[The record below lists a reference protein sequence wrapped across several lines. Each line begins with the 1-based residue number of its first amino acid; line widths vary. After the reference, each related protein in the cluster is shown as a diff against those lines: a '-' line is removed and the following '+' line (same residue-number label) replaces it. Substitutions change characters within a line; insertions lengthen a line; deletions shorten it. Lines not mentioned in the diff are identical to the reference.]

1 MSVKIKTINPYHTFI
16 LKSNYHEGK
25 FIIFEENRY
34 WYGHINA
41 LHVSHELSEKLLGLK
56 LNDHIVTDLGL
67 GIYDAY
73 QVTQIA
79 LAPVY
84 RASPGITIG
93 SNQNSTHRDRTL
105 DGARGSMYISGVEPD
120 KTLASIYYEIRQD
133 ISNIQLRD
141 LRIPIVKVPIL
152 KNTYLN
158 LGANPRSS
166 KPTILDEELSK
177 AINLMEITEYK
188 LGIAIRS
195 KDLLSITR
203 ALTDAESVIH
213 QVNQKYQETD
223 RFKSLFGRWK
233 EAKDLLE
240 QGMN

>member
-1 MSVKIKTINPYHTFI
+1 M
-16 LKSNYHEGK
+16 
-25 FIIFEENRY
+25 
-34 WYGHINA
+34 
-41 LHVSHELSEKLLGLK
+41 
-56 LNDHIVTDLGL
+56 
-67 GIYDAY
+67 
-73 QVTQIA
+73 
-79 LAPVY
+79 Y
-84 RASPGITIG
+84 RASPGISIG

-120 KTLASIYYEIRQD
+120 KTLASIYSEIRQD

-152 KNTYLN
+152 KNTYSN

-213 QVNQKYQETD
+213 QVNEKYQETD

-233 EAKDLLE
+233 EAKNLLE